1 MEKLQN
7 YLKNLQSIDGMKNM
21 MNQLGI
27 VIPPLRFPTSNA
39 LSQKII
45 GQVKKLKELEAEMS
59 AFALDIQN
67 KTLGLQDELVGAVTG
82 KVDAAVKEAVDEI
95 KSSATPPP
103 PAPKG

>member
-1 MEKLQN
+1 
-7 YLKNLQSIDGMKNM
+7 
-21 MNQLGI
+21 
-27 VIPPLRFPTSNA
+27 
-39 LSQKII
+39 
-45 GQVKKLKELEAEMS
+45 MS